1 MLRLN
6 AERRALILPPN
17 EPVIL
22 CQLSWSPDLWGRGVD
37 ENGLGKE
44 G

>member
-6 AERRALILPPN
+6 AERRALILPQMNLPYC
-17 EPVIL
+17 VSSHGAL
-22 CQLSWSPDLWGRGVD
+22 TCGGRVD